1 MNAQEK
7 VQASFNMIKEHV
19 MNGGVLVSDEDG
31 VKQYVYGSATVT
43 TSSVGTHI
51 WIYPASN
58 LPNIELWHGAKKANA
73 IMRTWI
79 SGEANTLLKIA
90 QQYVKYCR

>member
-7 VQASFNMIKEHV
+7 VQASFDMIKEHV
-19 MNGGVLVSDEDG
+19 MKGGVLISDEDG
-31 VKQYVYGSATVT
+31 VEQYVFGSATLT

-51 WIYPASN
+51 WIDPSSH
-58 LPNIELWHGAKKANA
+58 LPKIELWKGSKKAA

-79 SGEANTLLKIA
+79 AGEADTLLKIA
-90 QQYVKYCR
+90 QRYVKYCK

>member
-31 VKQYVYGSATVT
+31 L
-43 TSSVGTHI
+43 
-51 WIYPASN
+51 SN
-58 LPNIELWHGAKKANA
+58 MFTAALP
-73 IMRTWI
+73 
-79 SGEANTLLKIA
+79 
-90 QQYVKYCR
+90 

>member
-19 MNGGVLVSDEDG
+19 MNGG
-31 VKQYVYGSATVT
+31 
-43 TSSVGTHI
+43 
-51 WIYPASN
+51 
-58 LPNIELWHGAKKANA
+58 
-73 IMRTWI
+73 
-79 SGEANTLLKIA
+79 EANTLLKIA